1 MSNQHHAEQL
11 GNFQSNIHFSPEM
24 GNCPQNHIINVW
36 PLVVRE
42 CLESKK
48 FPAGSPLYYWA
59 GSDMMVVVGA
69 GLLAGRRQTE
79 IVQGG
84 LPTSPPLQLVD

>member
-1 MSNQHHAEQL
+1 MSGTEK
-11 GNFQSNIHFSPEM
+11 FS
-24 GNCPQNHIINVW
+24 
-36 PLVVRE
+36 
-42 CLESKK
+42 
-48 FPAGSPLYYWA
+48 AGSPLYYWA

-84 LPTSPPLQLVD
+84 LPTSPPPLQLVD